1 MGASLN
7 PGLSGLFCFGRN
19 SQEGK
24 VSANWGGGLG
34 SPRILQVLPV
44 RARFICVC
52 ISKICHVRVEFNR
65 KSHLFQN
72 GRMDLRP

>member
-24 VSANWGGGLG
+24 DSANWGGGLG
-34 SPRILQVLPV
+34 SLRILQVLLPGNYCNIPTFCYV
-44 RARFICVC
+44 
-52 ISKICHVRVEFNR
+52 
-65 KSHLFQN
+65 QYT
-72 GRMDLRP
+72 GYDLLN

>member
-34 SPRILQVLPV
+34 SPRILQVLHVLARSGNEQMV
-44 RARFICVC
+44 RREWLNKLGSIEL
-52 ISKICHVRVEFNR
+52 SWK
-65 KSHLFQN
+65 
-72 GRMDLRP
+72 GR

>member
-1 MGASLN
+1 MGGSLN

-34 SPRILQVLPV
+34 SPRILQVLLEN
-44 RARFICVC
+44 RSKLE
-52 ISKICHVRVEFNR
+52 ISTRSKDKE
-65 KSHLFQN
+65 
-72 GRMDLRP
+72 